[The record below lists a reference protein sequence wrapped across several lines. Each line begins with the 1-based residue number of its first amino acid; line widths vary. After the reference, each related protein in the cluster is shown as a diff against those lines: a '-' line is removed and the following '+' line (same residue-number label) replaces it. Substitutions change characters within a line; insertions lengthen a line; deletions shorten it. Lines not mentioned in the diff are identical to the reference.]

1 LLNTFGRPESDHA
14 LRRRACRD
22 KIDNFVVGLGRAHR
36 LSSTDIRSPSYL
48 DSTAN
53 LRPGPAAG
61 RGSLQFEHLPDTTG
75 ESTSTSFVNADGVRL
90 YVEETGRGHPL
101 VFVHELNADCRE
113 WESQVRWFSRFY
125 RCIAFNARGYPP
137 SDVPGDPSLYG
148 FPLVVH
154 DIAAVMRGLG
164 ISQAH
169 VVGSS
174 MGAYAALHFG
184 LMYPGMASSLVIAG
198 VGSGSPPADRAA
210 FVAESEATARAYL
223 EQGAPAVAEIAARTP
238 TRLQL
243 LRKNPRAFE
252 EFLSHL
258 REHSA
263 EGKARTILGYQA
275 RRPSLQDY
283 RNEFSGLEIPVLL
296 IAGDED
302 EPCLETTLWLKRT
315 LPNAGLWI
323 CPNSG
328 HAVNLEE
335 PAAFN
340 RTVEDFLSAVQ
351 HQRWRR

>member
-1 LLNTFGRPESDHA
+1 L
-14 LRRRACRD
+14 
-22 KIDNFVVGLGRAHR
+22 
-36 LSSTDIRSPSYL
+36 
-48 DSTAN
+48 
-53 LRPGPAAG
+53 
-61 RGSLQFEHLPDTTG
+61 
-75 ESTSTSFVNADGVRL
+75 SFVNANGVRL
-90 YVEETGRGHPL
+90 YVEETGTGDPI
-101 VFVHELNADCRE
+101 VFVHELHADHRE
-113 WESQVRWFSRFY
+113 WEAQVRWFSRFY

-148 FPLVVH
+148 VPIVVH
-154 DIAAVMRGLG
+154 DIAAVVQGLG
-164 ISQAH
+164 IAKAH

-184 LMYPGMASSLVIAG
+184 LMYPEMARSLVVAG
-198 VGSGSPPADRAA
+198 VGSGSPAADSAA
-210 FVAESEATARAYL
+210 WVAECEATARAYL
-223 EQGAPAVAEIAARTP
+223 EQGSPAVAEVAARGP
-238 TRLQL
+238 TRTQL

-263 EGKARTILGYQA
+263 EGKARTLAGYQA
-275 RRPSLQDY
+275 RRPSLEDFK
-283 RNEFSGLEIPVLL
+283 NEFSGLGIPVLL

-302 EPCLETTLWLKRT
+302 TPCLETTLWLKRT

-340 RTVEDFLSAVQ
+340 RTVGDFLSAVE
-351 HQRWRR
+351 HGRWGFE